1 VRLAEPL
8 HPGMEPF
15 PGCRLADRLGSGGF
29 GEVWQCEARD
39 GTPIALKFLPCD
51 NAHDAVTELRS
62 IQAFLELQH
71 PNLVQIFRVWC
82 HLGYIVIAMEL
93 AEGSLADLF
102 ELYRTEHGTP
112 LPSRQLA
119 SYMRQAAD
127 ALDFLNTRQHLI
139 GGQRVAIQHCDV
151 KPNNFLLFGETL
163 KLADYGLA
171 SAISC
176 QLKPHRRAGT
186 IAYTAPEVH
195 QGRLS
200 NWTDQFSLA
209 VMYCELRTMRLPSVM
224 TPDRFDA
231 GYVMQ
236 PDLSFLPAGERSIVA
251 RALALIP
258 QDRWPSC
265 RHFVDLL
272 LPHLT

>member
-1 VRLAEPL
+1 L
-8 HPGMEPF
+8 EPF
-15 PGCRLADRLGSGGF
+15 PGCQLSDRLGSGGF
-29 GEVWQCEARD
+29 GEVWQCKARD

-51 NAHDAVTELRS
+51 NAQDAVTELRS
-62 IQAFLELQH
+62 IQTFLEIRH
-71 PNLVQIFRVWC
+71 PNLVRIFRVWC

-93 AEGSLADLF
+93 AEGSLADLLG
-102 ELYRTEHGTP
+102 LYRSEHGTA
-112 LPSRQLA
+112 LPPRQLA
-119 SYMRQAAD
+119 SYMCQAAD
-127 ALDFLNTRQHLI
+127 ALDFLNARQHSI
-139 GGQRVAIQHCDV
+139 GGQRLAIQHCDV
-151 KPNNFLLFGETL
+151 KPNNFLLFGDTL

-171 SAISC
+171 SSISC

-186 IAYTAPEVH
+186 LAYTAPEVH

-209 VMYCELRTMRLPSVM
+209 VMYCELRTGYLPSLM
-224 TPDRFDA
+224 TPDGFYA
-231 GYVMQ
+231 GHLMQ
-236 PDLSFLPAGERSIVA
+236 PDLSFLRPAERSLVG

-272 LPHLT
+272 LPHLN

>member
-8 HPGMEPF
+8 YPGLEPF
-15 PGCRLADRLGSGGF
+15 PGCRLRDQLGSGGF

-62 IQAFLELQH
+62 IQALLHITH
-71 PNLVQIFRVWC
+71 PQLVRIFRVWC

-93 AEGSLADLF
+93 GEGSLADLL
-102 ELYRTEHGTP
+102 ELYRTEYHTA
-112 LPSRQLA
+112 LPSKELA
-119 SYMRQAAD
+119 SYMGQAAD
-127 ALDFLNTRQHLI
+127 VLDFLNVRQHSI

-151 KPNNFLLFGETL
+151 KPNNFLLFGDTL

-209 VMYCELRTMRLPSVM
+209 MMYCELRTGRLPSVM
-224 TPDRFDA
+224 TPERFDS
-231 GYVMQ
+231 GYLMQ
-236 PDLSFLPAGERSIVA
+236 PDLSFLRAAERPIVA
-251 RALALIP
+251 RALSLIP

-265 RHFVDLL
+265 RQFVDLL
-272 LPHLT
+272 IPHLK